1 MPPPRRGDVN
11 LRSLFQDFNASKFV
25 VYTALL
31 CFTLLAALKL
41 DGDIDISW
49 WSVFTPIWVWKG
61 FVVAGALVGSVV
73 WWRRPQNRLNAEEY
87 IQYKAMLISL
97 ATHLL
102 ILMVKNLV
110 SFKSNSFPHVSCLK
124 R

>member
-61 FVVAGALVGSVV
+61 LVVAGALVGSVV